1 MSLLDAD
8 EPSPAIPFHAEG
20 RAAALICCDHA
31 GRAIPRRLGDLGVP
45 KAALDQHIGWD
56 IGALDVATR
65 LAAHLDAPGLYQP
78 YSRLVIDCNR
88 KLDSPTLSPE
98 VSDRTPI
105 PGNRGL
111 TAAQQE
117 ARVASIWRPYHQ
129 ALAAALATRRAAHP
143 QAVLISVHSFTPSMG
158 GKDRP
163 WEIGVV
169 WSRDER
175 IAVPL
180 LAALKEL
187 PGICVGDNQPYNGR
201 DGFGFTVP
209 HHAGSLGLP
218 HVMLEI
224 RQNEI
229 DEPAKAALWADR
241 IADCLRPILAKFA

>member
-8 EPSPAIPFHAEG
+8 EPAPAIPFHAHG
-20 RAAALICCDHA
+20 RAAAQICCDHA

-56 IGALDVATR
+56 IGALDVAMR
-65 LAAHLDAPGLYQP
+65 LAVHLDAPGLYQP

-98 VSDRTPI
+98 VSDGTPI

-111 TAAQQE
+111 TQAQQE

-129 ALAAALATRRAAHP
+129 ALAAAMAERRAVHP
-143 QAVLISVHSFTPSMG
+143 QAVLISVHSFTPSMN

-169 WSRDER
+169 WNRDER

-180 LAALKEL
+180 LAALGTL
-187 PGICVGDNQPYNGR
+187 PGICVGDNHPYNGR

-209 HHAGSLGLP
+209 QHAGSLGLP

-229 DEPAKAALWADR
+229 DDSAKAALWADR